1 MSRPKRS
8 GAPGPSPRHIES
20 LETIK
25 RPYVTVPELAEYWG
39 VSSKHLYK
47 QINAGTLPA
56 IRLGPR
62 LVRIRT
68 SEALEFEHVA
78 KMTAAGSAD
87 PQPASTA
94 MPLRRNSRTS

>member
-1 MSRPKRS
+1 MSRLKRNR
-8 GAPGPSPRHIES
+8 PDTSPRPIES
-20 LETIK
+20 LESLK
-25 RPYVTVPELAEYWG
+25 RPYVTVPELASYWG

-68 SEALEFEHVA
+68 SEALKFEHVA
-78 KMTAAGSAD
+78 KMTAAESTDTA
-87 PQPASTA
+87 QPAEGSV
-94 MPLRRNSRTS
+94 RRSSRSS

>member
-1 MSRPKRS
+1 MSRSKRS
-8 GAPGPSPRHIES
+8 RPDISPGPIES
-20 LETIK
+20 LESLK
-25 RPYVTVPELAEYWG
+25 RPYVTVPELAAYWG

-68 SEALEFEHVA
+68 SEALKFEHIA
-78 KMTAAGSAD
+78 KMTAAESAEGD
-87 PQPASTA
+87 QPAER
-94 MPLRRNSRTS
+94 PVRRTSRSS

>member
-8 GAPGPSPRHIES
+8 RPDATSRQIES
-20 LETIK
+20 LESLK
-25 RPYVTVPELAEYWG
+25 RPYVTVPELAAYWG
-39 VSSKHLYK
+39 VSAKHLYK

-68 SEALEFEHVA
+68 SEAIKFEHIA
-78 KMTAAGSAD
+78 KMTAAESAD
-87 PQPASTA
+87 SELPVASPA
-94 MPLRRNSRTS
+94 RRNRRSS

>member
-1 MSRPKRS
+1 MSRPKRTRPD
-8 GAPGPSPRHIES
+8 APPGPIDNLES
-20 LETIK
+20 LK
-25 RPYVTVPELAEYWG
+25 RPYVTVPELAQYWG

-68 SEALEFEHVA
+68 SEAL
-78 KMTAAGSAD
+78 
-87 PQPASTA
+87 
-94 MPLRRNSRTS
+94 

>member
-8 GAPGPSPRHIES
+8 RPDISPGPIES
-20 LETIK
+20 LESLK
-25 RPYVTVPELAEYWG
+25 RPYVTVPELAAYWG

-68 SEALEFEHVA
+68 SEALKFEHIA
-78 KMTAAGSAD
+78 KMTAAESAEGD
-87 PQPASTA
+87 QPAERPVRRTS
-94 MPLRRNSRTS
+94 RNS

>member
-1 MSRPKRS
+1 MSRSKRS
-8 GAPGPSPRHIES
+8 RPDILPGPIES
-20 LETIK
+20 LESLK
-25 RPYVTVPELAEYWG
+25 RPYVTVPELAAYWG

-68 SEALEFEHVA
+68 SEAIKFEHIA
-78 KMTAAGSAD
+78 KMTAAESAEVD
-87 PQPASTA
+87 QPAER
-94 MPLRRNSRTS
+94 PVRRTSRSS